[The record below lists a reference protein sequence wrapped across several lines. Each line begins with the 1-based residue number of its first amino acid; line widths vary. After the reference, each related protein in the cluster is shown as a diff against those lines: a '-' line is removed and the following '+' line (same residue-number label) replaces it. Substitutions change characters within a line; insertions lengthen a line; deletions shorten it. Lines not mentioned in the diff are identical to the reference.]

1 MIMQQNSSE
10 NKNQKKYQNQEGMLR
25 IVLDEIHIEKIDF
38 NLTKAQIT
46 FDLRTARQILQ
57 PAIISLYTQNG
68 QHIIPLK
75 YAKEYL
81 FNRNIVLSENMDPY
95 IVMAIDQVMD
105 DLYEQVGHHTL
116 ENSSNAL
123 ENIKIKRF
131 SQYKDSIETM
141 EPLIEKEYINIVYSK
156 ENVSDKVHNILNGKL
171 EKSVMP
177 YIRMAQNSIF
187 VKIDDTIDT
196 RTTLEKIQ
204 DKLKK

>member
-1 MIMQQNSSE
+1 MQENNSEFE
-10 NKNQKKYQNQEGMLR
+10 NEEKYINQEGMLR

-38 NLTKAQIT
+38 NVTKAQIT
-46 FDLRTARQILQ
+46 LDLRTARQILQ

-68 QHIIPLK
+68 QHIISLK

-81 FNRNIVLSENMDPY
+81 FSKNIVLSENMDPY

-123 ENIKIKRF
+123 ENIKIRRF
-131 SQYKDSIETM
+131 SQYKDSIEVI

-156 ENVSDKVHNILNGKL
+156 ENASVKIHNILNSKL
-171 EKSVMP
+171 VKSVLP
-177 YIRMAQNSIF
+177 YIRMAQNSPF
-187 VKIDDTIDT
+187 VKVDDKIDT
-196 RTTLEKIQ
+196 RTTIEKIQ